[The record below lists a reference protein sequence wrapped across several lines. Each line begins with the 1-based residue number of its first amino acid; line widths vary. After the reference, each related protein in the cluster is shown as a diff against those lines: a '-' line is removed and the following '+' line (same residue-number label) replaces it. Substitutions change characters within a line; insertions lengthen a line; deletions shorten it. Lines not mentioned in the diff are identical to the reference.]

1 MEDRVK
7 DYSHQYRRG
16 RKSFAQAIKEQQLQ
30 IRGAAG
36 GGLQQ
41 LPKLPKAPEPLRS
54 HIDDVVMVGYDSE
67 DGDNLAQVCQSTV
80 KRSEFYV
87 YPGTRSLAT
96 YSDAEMIMEMIG
108 RGYAVMK
115 TPQGGTPETL
125 K

>member
-7 DYSHQYRRG
+7 DYFHQYRRG
-16 RKSFAQAIKEQQLQ
+16 GKSFAAAIKEQLR

-41 LPKLPKAPEPLRS
+41 LPKLPKPKSE
-54 HIDDVVMVGYDSE
+54 IDTYYDELVKFGVG
-67 DGDNLAQVCQSTV
+67 
-80 KRSEFYV
+80 SEFSSDV
-87 YPGTRSLAT
+87 EAMLRQWRPTMTRRASEAPPSLAT

>member
-7 DYSHQYRRG
+7 DYFHQYRRG
-16 RKSFAQAIKEQQLQ
+16 GKSFAAAIKEQL
-30 IRGAAG
+30 RMHGAR

-41 LPKLPKAPEPLRS
+41 LPKLPKAPEPSR
-54 HIDDVVMVGYDSE
+54 IRADEFVMVGYDFGSE
-67 DGDNLAQVCQSTV
+67 DDLVQAWRSTI
-80 KRSEFYV
+80 KRSEFYADS
-87 YPGTRSLAT
+87 GTRSLAT
-96 YSDAEMIMEMIG
+96 YSDAEMVMEMIG

>member
-7 DYSHQYRRG
+7 KLYTPRG
-16 RKSFAQAIKEQQLQ
+16 GGKSFAAMLKDQL
-30 IRGAAG
+30 RMYGAR

-41 LPKLPKAPEPLRS
+41 LPKLPEHQEMLADMAQYSMIGLDAASVDATSAMWGAMTRCKA
-54 HIDDVVMVGYDSE
+54 
-67 DGDNLAQVCQSTV
+67 
-80 KRSEFYV
+80 FYSD
-87 YPGTRSLAT
+87 PTPRSLST

-115 TPQGGTPETL
+115 TPQGGAPETL

>member
-7 DYSHQYRRG
+7 DYFHQYRRG
-16 RKSFAQAIKEQQLQ
+16 GKSFAAAIKEQL
-30 IRGAAG
+30 RMHGAR

-54 HIDDVVMVGYDSE
+54 HIDDVVMVGYDSG
-67 DGDNLAQVCQSTV
+67 DGDTLAQVWQSTV
-80 KRSEFYV
+80 KRSEFYADS
-87 YPGTRSLAT
+87 GTRSLAT